1 MTKKQRA
8 TAIVAALEKVYPTA
22 ECALQYNGEP
32 WKLLVMGILSA
43 QCTDKRVNIVCEEM
57 FKKINTLEAM
67 ANADVSL
74 IEHYVKPCGLYK
86 TKAKNISACTKILI
100 EKYNGILPDDMNSLL
115 ELPGV
120 GRKIANLLLG
130 DIFKKPSI
138 VTDTHCIRL
147 AGRMG
152 LCEKDEKN
160 PVKVE
165 KALLKII
172 EPEKQVDFC
181 HRMVFFGREYCSAR
195 SPKCDS
201 CPLSDICKK
210 AGAGPQRI
218 PPLSEKKLLS

>member
-1 MTKKQRA
+1 MTKKQRGA
-8 TAIVAALEKVYPTA
+8 AVVAALEEVYPIA
-22 ECALQYNGEP
+22 ECALQYEGEP

-57 FKKINTLEAM
+57 FRELNSLEAM
-67 ANADVSL
+67 ANADVSV
-74 IEHYVKPCGLYK
+74 IEAYVKPCGLYK
-86 TKAKNISACTKILI
+86 TKAKNISSCAKILI
-100 EKYNGILPDDMNSLL
+100 EKYNGILPDRMEALL

-152 LCEKDEKN
+152 LCEKGEKN

-165 KALLKII
+165 KALLKVI

-181 HRMVFFGREYCSAR
+181 HRMVFFGREYCTAR
-195 SPKCDS
+195 SPKCDA

-210 AGAGPQRI
+210 A
-218 PPLSEKKLLS
+218 L

>member
-8 TAIVAALEKVYPTA
+8 AAIVAALEKIYPEA
-22 ECALQYNGEP
+22 ECALKYDGEP

-57 FKKINTLEAM
+57 FKEISTLEKM
-67 ANADVSL
+67 AQAEVSV
-74 IEHYVKPCGLYK
+74 IENYVKPCGLYK
-86 TKAKNISACTKILI
+86 TKAKNISACAKILI
-100 EKYNGILPDDMNSLL
+100 EKYNGVLPDDMESLL

-130 DIFKKPSI
+130 DIFGKPSI

-152 LCEKDEKN
+152 LCEKGEKN

-181 HRMVFFGREYCSAR
+181 HRMVFFGREYCPAR
-195 SPKCDS
+195 SPKCDE
-201 CPLSDICKK
+201 CPLSNICKK
-210 AGAGPQRI
+210 RVAPAGNDRA
-218 PPLSEKKLLS
+218 